1 MQKNTNLIYLFGH
14 NLFFDRI
21 IKKKRF
27 EILKVIKNKLENDEI
42 YDALDIGTTEDD
54 GNESSNII
62 IKNLKNVKIFKS
74 ISNQNISSSFFSNS
88 LTKSIS
94 SEFNEDEVKIFKSDL
109 VISSAVIEHVGSSEN
124 RLKMIK
130 NIIKLTKKTFII
142 TTPNRNYPIDF
153 HTKIPFIHWLPKNIH
168 RQILKL
174 IGLKFFSKE
183 ENLNLLNKNNL
194 KNFLNDKNIDYEIV
208 EIKFLGL
215 TSNFI
220 VIGKVIT

>member
-1 MQKNTNLIYLFGH
+1 M
-14 NLFFDRI
+14 
-21 IKKKRF
+21 
-27 EILKVIKNKLENDEI
+27 
-42 YDALDIGTTEDD
+42 
-54 GNESSNII
+54 
-62 IKNLKNVKIFKS
+62 
-74 ISNQNISSSFFSNS
+74 
-88 LTKSIS
+88 TKSIS

-124 RLKMIK
+124 QLKMIK

-208 EIKFLGL
+208 EIKFLGF

>member
-1 MQKNTNLIYLFGH
+1 M
-14 NLFFDRI
+14 
-21 IKKKRF
+21 
-27 EILKVIKNKLENDEI
+27 
-42 YDALDIGTTEDD
+42 
-54 GNESSNII
+54 
-62 IKNLKNVKIFKS
+62 
-74 ISNQNISSSFFSNS
+74 
-88 LTKSIS
+88 
-94 SEFNEDEVKIFKSDL
+94 

-124 RLKMIK
+124 QLKMIK

-208 EIKFLGL
+208 EIKFLGF